1 MPAIITHDFFGRDV
15 YDRLFQFIGG
25 SKDEADAFLLGNQGP
40 DPLFYAVV
48 SPRLLPWRKLG
59 SIMHDQKP
67 DELLAAFREG
77 VDRLPEGQRAVGR
90 AYVLGFLCHYL
101 LDSTAHPFIFA
112 QEHAL
117 CDAGVPGL
125 SRDDGSEVHAVIES
139 ELDELVLTTKTGED
153 VSTFN
158 PSERILRGS
167 DQVLAIVSK
176 LYSYA
181 ALTAYGIN
189 VPADLFAASLRSFRA
204 VQRAFYSPSGAKR
217 ALVGALEERF
227 RPYSFYAAM
236 SHRPKKALT
245 SQFDN
250 HEHTP
255 WSDPFAGTVRRESF
269 WDLYNRAL
277 EDAVEAIELF
287 ADASFD
293 EEAAALITEHR
304 NFSGEVV
311 VAQLIAVESVN
322 GEETDGESAA
332 EKARNDAANEAAPAD
347 GAPEAPVPSASH

>member
-1 MPAIITHDFFGRDV
+1 M
-15 YDRLFQFIGG
+15 
-25 SKDEADAFLLGNQGP
+25 
-40 DPLFYAVV
+40 
-48 SPRLLPWRKLG
+48 
-59 SIMHDQKP
+59 
-67 DELLAAFREG
+67 
-77 VDRLPEGQRAVGR
+77 
-90 AYVLGFLCHYL
+90 
-101 LDSTAHPFIFA
+101 
-112 QEHAL
+112 
-117 CDAGVPGL
+117 
-125 SRDDGSEVHAVIES
+125 HAVIES
-139 ELDELVLTTKTGED
+139 ELDELVLTTKAGED

-181 ALTAYGIN
+181 ALTVYGIN

-255 WSDPFAGTVRRESF
+255 WRDPFAGAVRRESF
-269 WDLYNRAL
+269 WDLYDQAL
-277 EDAVEAIELF
+277 GDAVEAIELF

-293 EEAAALITEHR
+293 EETAALITGHR

-322 GEETDGESAA
+322 GEAA
-332 EKARNDAANEAAPAD
+332 VGDEAAD
-347 GAPEAPVPSASH
+347 GAPGTEATRNDEADAAAPAERAPEAPASSASH